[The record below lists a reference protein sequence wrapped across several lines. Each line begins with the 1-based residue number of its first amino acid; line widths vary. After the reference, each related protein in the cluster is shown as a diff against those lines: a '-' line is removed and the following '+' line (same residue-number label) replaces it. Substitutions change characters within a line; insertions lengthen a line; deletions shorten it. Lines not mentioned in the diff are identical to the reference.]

1 MELTPLSMP
10 KHIAN
15 LVGTMKQY
23 ITIFL
28 LLISISSFAQ
38 NQLHAVVLDAETLE
52 PLPYVNVGIVGRALG
67 TVTDGSGNVKLTI
80 PDKYDNDSLRVS
92 MIGYEAVTW
101 LVADIKNRKQ
111 PLEIRLPPAGYEI
124 KAVEVNS
131 TKLKRKVLG
140 STSTSLTMAVGF
152 GTSALG
158 NEVCV
163 KINVKKKPVL
173 LSKFNFHIASST
185 CDTIIFR
192 INIYDLKDGLPNQNL
207 LHENVIVN
215 TTQTSGPLSV
225 DISPY
230 RLWLEEDFAIG
241 VEYIVPCKDKAV
253 FFSGAFLGS
262 IYSRTTSQANWETIK
277 GFDLGF
283 NVEVLR

>member
-1 MELTPLSMP
+1 MR
-10 KHIAN
+10 H
-15 LVGTMKQY
+15 Y
-23 ITIFL
+23 ITLLL
-28 LLISISSFAQ
+28 LLISFATLAQ
-38 NQLHAVVLDAETLE
+38 NNIHGVVLDAATLE
-52 PLPYVNVGIVGRALG
+52 PLPYVNVGVIGRVKG
-67 TVTDGSGNVKLTI
+67 TVTDGSGAFSLTL
-80 PDKYDNDSLRVS
+80 PDQYNNDSLRVS
-92 MIGYEAVTW
+92 MIGYEAETW
-101 LVADIKNRKQ
+101 LVADLKNRKQ
-111 PLEIRLPPAGYEI
+111 PVKIKLPAVDYEI

-131 TKLKRKVLG
+131 SKLKRKTLG

-173 LSKFNFHIASST
+173 LNKFNFHIARST
-185 CDTIIFR
+185 CDTVIFR
-192 INIYDLKDGLPNQNL
+192 INIYDLKDGMPNQNL
-207 LHENVIVN
+207 LHQNLIVS

-225 DISPY
+225 DLSPY

-241 VEYIVPCKDKAV
+241 VEYIVPCKDEAV

-262 IYSRTTSQANWETIK
+262 IYSRTTSQADWETIK